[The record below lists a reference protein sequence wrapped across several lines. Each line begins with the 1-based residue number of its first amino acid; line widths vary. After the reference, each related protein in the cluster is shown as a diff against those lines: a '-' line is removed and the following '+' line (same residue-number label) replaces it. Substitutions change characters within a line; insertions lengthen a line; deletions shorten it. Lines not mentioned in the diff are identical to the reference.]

1 MFSKKEDQMAS
12 IEEVATATTTIQ
24 EQLSSTLERL

>member
-1 MFSKKEDQMAS
+1 MAS